1 VHNQQETGSWLS
13 RGYAQPSNSV
23 SSAASRFPT
32 HQDASTANSSL
43 SGVWQRGEE
52 HWSADHER
60 DCEPCFKGGSVSDGG
75 GGGVRQEREVAAVA
89 GGQRRR
95 GGG

>member
-1 VHNQQETGSWLS
+1 L
-13 RGYAQPSNSV
+13 
-23 SSAASRFPT
+23 
-32 HQDASTANSSL
+32 L

-60 DCEPCFKGGSVSDGG
+60 DCEPCFKGGDVSDGG
-75 GGGVRQEREVAAVA
+75 GGGVRQEREVATVA

-95 GGG
+95 RGG